1 MGQHD
6 DMKHPK
12 LILLAWW
19 YVMICVSIVFWE
31 HVGMQPV
38 QDIGHFMIRDVC
50 HRSSAHQTPNP
61 NYQILCK
68 MQPGGHLITTWQ
80 PNMKPLQDTLHST
93 WLWLSSL
100 IRQGPQRTTPLPDW
114 GQAGRYIQS
123 IPAKHF
129 FGAKMLK
136 QNPKELT
143 VHVWILLCFKS
154 KLIRDKH
161 EWLLKFPFQSD
172 WYMIHACCIDK

>member
-1 MGQHD
+1 MQLCFPSFGDPKLISKLAVWIPSALITVDIQACPQKNSRNPYDCTGAWANTMIWNIPNWFYWHD
-6 DMKHPK
+6 DM
-12 LILLAWW
+12 WW
-19 YVMICVSIVFWE
+19 YVSPLCSGNMLAS
-31 HVGMQPV
+31 QPV
-38 QDIGHFMIRDVC
+38 QDIGHFMIRDVW
-50 HRSSAHQTPNP
+50 HRFSAHQTPNP

-129 FGAKMLK
+129 FVGG
-136 QNPKELT
+136 
-143 VHVWILLCFKS
+143 
-154 KLIRDKH
+154 
-161 EWLLKFPFQSD
+161 
-172 WYMIHACCIDK
+172 